1 MSSAQKSYVLFPL
14 GEQRFALPAERV
26 TELARQDRLHFFP
39 HRTPLLTG
47 VLLRRGRIIPVCD
60 LAQVL
65 VGPEAPERKFYLLA
79 NCRPSQLMAIP
90 VTSQCELANADP
102 LPAHEG
108 SPAYIS
114 GMVASRE
121 EFIGIVDVE
130 KLLEQEAAR

>member
-1 MSSAQKSYVLFPL
+1 MSAGTPKSYVLFPL

-26 TELARQDRLHFFP
+26 TELARQDRLHYFP

-60 LAQVL
+60 LAPVL
-65 VGPEAPERKFYLLA
+65 VGPEAPERRFYLLA
-79 NCRPSQLMAIP
+79 NCQRQLMAIP
-90 VTSQCELANADP
+90 VTSQCELANAEP
-102 LPAHEG
+102 VPAQEG

-114 GMVASRE
+114 GMVESRE
-121 EFIGIVDVE
+121 GFVSIVDLE